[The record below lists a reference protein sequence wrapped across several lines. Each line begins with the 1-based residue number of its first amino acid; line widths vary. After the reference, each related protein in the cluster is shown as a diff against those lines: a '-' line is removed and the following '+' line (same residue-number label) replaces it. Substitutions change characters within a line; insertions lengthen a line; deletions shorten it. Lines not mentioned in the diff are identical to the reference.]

1 MMDEA
6 TKAKSELMD
15 VRKELEKARALL
27 RVKEEALKVEQEAT
41 SYEQK
46 ARVKAETELRSTQE
60 KLDNPRFLEDA
71 FKDMEAFNDF
81 ERKVQEE
88 GLEFALICVEAQFP
102 EFDRR
107 KIVDAFK
114 RSWLP
119 LTDAHE
125 NHFKHLISQGIPP
138 HEAMDQVSL
147 HSPLLLG
154 VDVSPLP
161 LLLFLCFLLVYAP
174 NL

>member
-1 MMDEA
+1 MDEA

-46 ARVKAETELRSTQE
+46 ARVKAEIEL
-60 KLDNPRFLEDA
+60 
-71 FKDMEAFNDF
+71 
-81 ERKVQEE
+81 
-88 GLEFALICVEAQFP
+88 
-102 EFDRR
+102 RR

-138 HEAMDQVSL
+138 HEAMDQVTACTPPCS
-147 HSPLLLG
+147 
-154 VDVSPLP
+154 
-161 LLLFLCFLLVYAP
+161 
-174 NL
+174 

>member
-1 MMDEA
+1 MANQLSEVANQAASALGRAGSLHKEAAKLMDEA

-88 GLEFALICVEAQFP
+88 GLEFALIRVEAQFL
-102 EFDRR
+102 EFNRR

-114 RSWLP
+114 WSWLP

-125 NHFKHLISQGIPP
+125 NHFKHFNFSRDP
-138 HEAMDQVSL
+138 
-147 HSPLLLG
+147 SP
-154 VDVSPLP
+154 
-161 LLLFLCFLLVYAP
+161 
-174 NL
+174 